1 MATGRARRRQRYVA
15 CRATRVR
22 PDDWFQIPKLPLATW
37 SRNGSSEPRSKRS
50 RLASAADDRSPAN
63 AAPHQPATWNQPSR
77 VRGGRLVSRERIS
90 TGPSRACSIRTSA
103 AYRLGRAAG
112 VSIWRPGRFASPC
125 RTAPFSAPRAAS
137 QPEEPLLER
146 QDRTASPV
154 LKTGIGGVAFGARRI
169 PTGGARFAA
178 GGRRDSQFGLGAA
191 Q

>member
-103 AYRLGRAAG
+103 AYRLGRQADTTTNGGSLSECAT
-112 VSIWRPGRFASPC
+112 SRSPETGTEPSH
-125 RTAPFSAPRAAS
+125 RLMSLGPPTPRNQYLGHRS
-137 QPEEPLLER
+137 QPEGDQNTRRARCHGSLP
-146 QDRTASPV
+146 TA
-154 LKTGIGGVAFGARRI
+154 
-169 PTGGARFAA
+169 
-178 GGRRDSQFGLGAA
+178 Q
-191 Q
+191 

>member
-103 AYRLGRAAG
+103 AYRLGRRASTSQPRRQRRSHRPTGRPAQAPDSQLKTTPLRAEQTCLAFRTRAARYWAG
-112 VSIWRPGRFASPC
+112 DVFSRQTHRPPEYRRPGPAG
-125 RTAPFSAPRAAS
+125 PFLVS
-137 QPEEPLLER
+137 
-146 QDRTASPV
+146 
-154 LKTGIGGVAFGARRI
+154 
-169 PTGGARFAA
+169 GGAA
-178 GGRRDSQFGLGAA
+178 
-191 Q
+191 